1 VKVGGSA
8 RLQGSELQGPLLA
21 RLPDGS
27 VALVDRCASGDEAAW
42 RELHDTYRPVVVR
55 FLRRMGLDAFEAADG
70 AQEVFIQVH
79 RYLWRFE
86 GRSDLKTW
94 LYKLCLSRATR
105 LHRRKRVQRTIA
117 ALFGR
122 AHEAPPA
129 FGEKMHDAEARHL
142 LSVAIARLK
151 PIHRDVFV
159 LFEIEGLSG
168 EEVARVAGCPVAT
181 IWRRL
186 HDARK
191 ELAVMLKLPSAEGG
205 AA

>member
-86 GRSDLKTW
+86 GRSDLKT
-94 LYKLCLSRATR
+94 
-105 LHRRKRVQRTIA
+105 
-117 ALFGR
+117 
-122 AHEAPPA
+122 
-129 FGEKMHDAEARHL
+129 
-142 LSVAIARLK
+142 
-151 PIHRDVFV
+151 
-159 LFEIEGLSG
+159 
-168 EEVARVAGCPVAT
+168 
-181 IWRRL
+181 
-186 HDARK
+186 DARFATSPLRRQNRDALTEVLDG
-191 ELAVMLKLPSAEGG
+191 ELRKTARAVAVALQKRANTK
-205 AA
+205 

>member
-1 VKVGGSA
+1 GGGRRAVSRAVGAAVHDILDRGAAAAGLAAGGHGRCRIRLRPVKVGGSA

-86 GRSDLKTW
+86 
-94 LYKLCLSRATR
+94 
-105 LHRRKRVQRTIA
+105 
-117 ALFGR
+117 
-122 AHEAPPA
+122 
-129 FGEKMHDAEARHL
+129 
-142 LSVAIARLK
+142 
-151 PIHRDVFV
+151 
-159 LFEIEGLSG
+159 
-168 EEVARVAGCPVAT
+168 
-181 IWRRL
+181 
-186 HDARK
+186 
-191 ELAVMLKLPSAEGG
+191 
-205 AA
+205 